1 MRDETHVSMRKLVPE
16 LVAPALLEES
26 QQSADQVLDP
36 CVPVGPSLCLADL
49 IDPDPTARLVAC
61 GDPVTQSADIG
72 PPGPLVL
79 LAVSDGQP
87 AVVGALSLERGE
99 QVDREVQPGAGL
111 V

>member
-26 QQSADQVLDP
+26 QQSADQVLDL
-36 CVPVGPSLCLADL
+36 CVPVERVLRLPDP

-61 GDPVTQSADIG
+61 GDLVAQSADIG
-72 PPGPLVL
+72 APGPLVL
-79 LAVSDGQP
+79 LAVSDVQP
-87 AVVGALSLERGE
+87 AVVGALSLGRGD